1 VHLMAGIGEALIRYQ
16 FRAGGATDAHSTVGA
31 SGRRA
36 TYIGLHRG

>member
-1 VHLMAGIGEALIRYQ
+1 MAGVGEALIRHQ
-16 FRAGGATDAHSTVGA
+16 FRAGGAADAHSTVGA